1 MVQRPLR
8 ALAAL
13 VALAVALSALSSAFV
28 AAPGASAAA
37 APRARSDAAS
47 SSRAS
52 ALTSLRAGKG
62 DNKPPPSKETP
73 GPIQLEFPF
82 PKFIV
87 GGAVLFGIIGYIGGG
102 WTLCQV
108 FFFSGA
114 GLGLIFEPPKEQ
126 IYADMVRRRKKEGKM

>member
-13 VALAVALSALSSAFV
+13 VTLAVALSALSSAFV

-47 SSRAS
+47 SARAS

-62 DNKPPPSKETP
+62 DNKPSSKETP

>member
-62 DNKPPPSKETP
+62 DNKPPSKETP